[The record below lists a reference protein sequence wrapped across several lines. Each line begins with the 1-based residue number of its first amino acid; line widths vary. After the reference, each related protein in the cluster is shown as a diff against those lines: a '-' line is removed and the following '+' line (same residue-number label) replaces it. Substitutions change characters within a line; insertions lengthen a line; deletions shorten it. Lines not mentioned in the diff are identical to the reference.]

1 MPINLKTPVVES
13 REQRLGTVIG
23 WQGQASDLA
32 AESASPAAAVAA
44 RRRAASANCR
54 ARSPKARCAASRW
67 SSVRPATC
75 GTRC

>member
-13 REQRLGTVIG
+13 REQRLGTVIA

-32 AESASPAAAVAA
+32 ANPASPVAAAAA
-44 RRRAASANCR
+44 RKRAASANCR
-54 ARSPKARCAASRW
+54 ARSPKGRYAASRW

-75 GTRC
+75 ATRC